1 MKLPQPCRTDH
12 WKISCC
18 AQISRNGANNQKG
31 SLITTHYQKFKNKT
45 NLSGE
50 LPAPLV
56 DAAKGPLS
64 DQLQHVVVLHTA
76 AVSEKIEKCGK
87 ITLQRGAHNNQVSKP
102 S

>member
-31 SLITTHYQKFKNKT
+31 TLITTNYQKFKNKT

-50 LPAPLV
+50 LPAPFV
-56 DAAKGPLS
+56 DAAEGPLS

-76 AVSEKIEKCGK
+76 AVSEKNREMWKDN
-87 ITLQRGAHNNQVSKP
+87 ITAGCT
-102 S
+102 